1 MSRKILCWTIV
12 VSLGGLLFGLDCAVI
27 SGAEQAIQKLWNL
40 SNAMHGFAISSFL
53 IGTIIGAA
61 AGNIP
66 SNIWGRKPTLI
77 IIGIL
82 FFISSLGSALASH
95 VTVFILYR
103 IIGGLSIG
111 ASSVVAPVYI
121 AEIAPAPKRGQ
132 MVMFFQLSI
141 VSGILLAY
149 FTNYELNKLFPATEA
164 WRWMLGIVAFPALV
178 FIFGLFFIPESPRW
192 LIIYKN
198 NILKAQHILK
208 QINENFLEEVNLI
221 KNSASAAQIKTAF
234 FQRKYMYPILLSFL
248 IAFFNQLSGINAVIY
263 YAPRIFEY
271 AHFGKDSALFISV
284 GIGVVN
290 ILSTILGWYL
300 IDRFGRK
307 FLMYLG
313 SIGYIISLIA
323 ITFCFIYESYN
334 FVPYLIYLFIL
345 SHAVGQGSVIWVFI
359 SEIFPNAVRAQG
371 SSWGCMIHWVF
382 DTLITFSFPILAVQ
396 FGPAVIFGF
405 FAVMMVG
412 QLIFVWKLMPETKG
426 VSLEDLSRN

>member
-1 MSRKILCWTIV
+1 MSKKVLLWTII

-27 SGAEQAIQKLWNL
+27 SGAEQAIQQLWSL
-40 SNAMHGFAISSFL
+40 SPTMHGFTITSFL
-53 IGTIIGAA
+53 IGTIIGAG

-66 SNIWGRKPTLI
+66 SNSWGRKPTLI
-77 IIGIL
+77 IIGWL
-82 FFISSLGSALASH
+82 FFISSLGSALASN
-95 VTVFILYR
+95 VTIFIIFR

-121 AEIAPAPKRGQ
+121 AEIAPTEKRGQ

-149 FTNYELNKLFPATEA
+149 FTNYEINGLFSQEQA
-164 WRWMLGIVAFPALV
+164 WRWMLGIVAFPALI
-178 FIFGLFFIPESPRW
+178 FIVGLFFIPESPRW

-198 NILKAQHILK
+198 NIEKAQTILK
-208 QINENFLEEVNLI
+208 QISTNFHNDIILI
-221 KNSASAAQIKTAF
+221 KNSANSTQIKTSF
-234 FQRKYMYPILLSFL
+234 FQKKYVYPIMLSFL
-248 IAFFNQLSGINAVIY
+248 MAFFNQLSGINAVIY

-271 AHFGKDSALFISV
+271 AHFGKDSSLFISV
-284 GIGVVN
+284 GIGTVN

-307 FLMYLG
+307 FLMYVG
-313 SIGYIISLIA
+313 SFGYIISLIA
-323 ITFCFIYESYN
+323 ISLCFVYKSYY
-334 FVPYLIYLFIL
+334 FVPYLVYFFIL

-371 SSWGCMIHWVF
+371 TSWGCMIHWVF
-382 DTLITFSFPILAVQ
+382 DTIITFCFPIVAVK
-396 FGPAVIFGF
+396 FGAALIFGF
-405 FAVMMVG
+405 FAFMMVG

-426 VSLEDLSRN
+426 ISLEELSKN